1 MFDFEN
7 KECVKQ
13 NLKMSSSGMLK
24 VFNLLVL
31 GRIVRFE
38 IVGKDSTSKKLTAT
52 VLPIED
58 G

>member
-1 MFDFEN
+1 LFDFEN

-38 IVGKDSTSKKLTAT
+38 IVGKDPTSKKLTAT